1 MALLGN
7 TWFRLGTMAC
17 LLAYLYYAHS
27 QAMVDAVGFF
37 VTSEWVWLVGALAL
51 LAFVPFF
58 YVASAETGFSSFGVC
73 RSHSSIVA
81 DDLRCMFA
89 NLFLPAGTG
98 LDLLRLVLLKEGG
111 VKLDKVGALTLLD
124 RGVTL
129 ASLLTLAS
137 VSLVV
142 LMSVSKISFDVGVLL
157 MLFLAV
163 PVCVVCAA
171 AFFFRSRGGVFASE
185 RGRCGA
191 IAWLNRFAGY
201 LGLVMKRG
209 GDLGAAFGGCRVES
223 ALHFCQFWHA

>member
-1 MALLGN
+1 
-7 TWFRLGTMAC
+7 MAC
-17 LLAYLYYAHS
+17 WC
-27 QAMVDAVGFF
+27 VGSFGLR
-37 VTSEWVWLVGALAL
+37 T
-51 LAFVPFF
+51 FF

-223 ALHFCQFWHA
+223 ALHFVSFGMHSVGHWWSQLGVDHIFVFTICSSSQHNSSFSWKCGVDGSDGS

>member
-1 MALLGN
+1 M
-7 TWFRLGTMAC
+7 
-17 LLAYLYYAHS
+17 
-27 QAMVDAVGFF
+27 
-37 VTSEWVWLVGALAL
+37 
-51 LAFVPFF
+51 
-58 YVASAETGFSSFGVC
+58 
-73 RSHSSIVA
+73 
-81 DDLRCMFA
+81 
-89 NLFLPAGTG
+89 
-98 LDLLRLVLLKEGG
+98 
-111 VKLDKVGALTLLD
+111 D

-209 GDLGAAFGGCRVES
+209 GDLGAAFGAAALNQLCILSVLACIAWGIGGANLALTTFLCSPFVLLLNTIPLSPGNVGWTEVMAASVWALFGESDGVVVFVVFRVLLTVFSLGGSVIWLRRKKMCLWSARRES
-223 ALHFCQFWHA
+223 N